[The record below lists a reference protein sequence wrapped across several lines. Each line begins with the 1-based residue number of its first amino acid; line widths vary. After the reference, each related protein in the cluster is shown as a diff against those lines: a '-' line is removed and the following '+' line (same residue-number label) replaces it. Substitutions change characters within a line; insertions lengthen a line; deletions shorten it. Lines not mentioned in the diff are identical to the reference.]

1 VSRFAQTATANVV
14 LLSSGCYN
22 EARMNLAA
30 QYWLAIVLCAVMT
43 PLVKSSAVSDA
54 GHSKHSPE
62 AALETNGSAGAGE
75 GKWEHDPIV
84 FSPRDRNAIR
94 NYYRGTSL
102 NLPPGLA
109 KRNGNLP
116 PGLRKR
122 NGMLPPGLQKRI
134 QPLPGAVEH
143 RLQALDSGY
152 SRGMLGEDVVIVEDR
167 TQRIMDIIRDVT
179 ERH

>member
-1 VSRFAQTATANVV
+1 MNRATQY
-14 LLSSGCYN
+14 LLP
-22 EARMNLAA
+22 
-30 QYWLAIVLCAVMT
+30 IVLCVAIT
-43 PLVKSSAVSDA
+43 PLLRSSAMSSD
-54 GHSKHSPE
+54 GHPRHS
-62 AALETNGSAGAGE
+62 LETALNWGPNDDGRE

-94 NYYRGTSL
+94 NYYRGAAS

-122 NGMLPPGLQKRI
+122 NGMLPPGLQKRL
-134 QPLPGAVEH
+134 QPLPRDVER
-143 RLQALDSGY
+143 RLQVLDTGY
-152 SRGMLGEDVVIVEDR
+152 SRGVFGQDVVIVEDR

-179 ERH
+179 ARY